1 MRIDLLTVAAIAVVA
16 YLLSVI
22 IHEALGHGLA
32 SLLVGLHPTR
42 VTSVDLE
49 VDFTGVVAW
58 KMRFVSAAGCAAN
71 VIAAL
76 IVLSLQRVT
85 LKASAPTRYFL
96 WLLATVNLLSPAGY
110 LIALSFAGFGD
121 WYDFLQGISYPLYWQ
136 VGLTLLGVI
145 IALLGLYVG
154 TRTLDPFLGI
164 DKGQRLR
171 RARKMI
177 LISYLTGSIV
187 NTLAAVL
194 NPTSPILILTSAAAA
209 SFGGTAL
216 ILFIWRLVVNA
227 RTHSAEVPLTP
238 TRDWVWIGLGCAA
251 LLVYFVVLGPGL
263 PR

>member
-1 MRIDLLTVAAIAVVA
+1 MSTSSHGKQNSIAAEKQHTATAMRIDLLTVAAIAVVA
-16 YLLSVI
+16 YLFSVI

-49 VDFTGVVAW
+49 VDLTGVVAW

-85 LKASAPTRYFL
+85 HKASAPTRYFL

-121 WYDFLQGISYPLYWQ
+121 WNDFLQGIAYPLYWQ

-154 TRTLDPFLGI
+154 TRTLDPFLGT
-164 DKGQRLR
+164 DKGQRLS

-187 NTLAAVL
+187 NTLAATL
-194 NPTSPILILTSAAAA
+194 NPTSTL
-209 SFGGTAL
+209 
-216 ILFIWRLVVNA
+216 RLK
-227 RTHSAEVPLTP
+227 
-238 TRDWVWIGLGCAA
+238 
-251 LLVYFVVLGPGL
+251 
-263 PR
+263 